1 MNYIKCPKCGREEP
15 AFDYAHICGPLKVKP
30 KMNKRIQELWD
41 KAAEST
47 AAYPSG
53 QNNSWETQVNFMEKF
68 AELIVRESAKIAA
81 QDPLFLN
88 HAENDKH
95 MERDII
101 NHSFKKI
108 KKEFGIE

>member
-1 MNYIKCPKCGREEP
+1 MNFIKCHKCGREEP
-15 AFDYAHICGPLKVKP
+15 SFDYAHVCGHVEIKS
-30 KMNKRIQELWD
+30 KMNKRIREL
-41 KAAEST
+41 AEQAMEPTGVEGLGGS
-47 AAYPSG
+47 YMEL
-53 QNNSWETQVNFMEKF
+53 NREKF

-88 HAENDKH
+88 YAENDKH

-108 KKEFGIE
+108 KKEFGID